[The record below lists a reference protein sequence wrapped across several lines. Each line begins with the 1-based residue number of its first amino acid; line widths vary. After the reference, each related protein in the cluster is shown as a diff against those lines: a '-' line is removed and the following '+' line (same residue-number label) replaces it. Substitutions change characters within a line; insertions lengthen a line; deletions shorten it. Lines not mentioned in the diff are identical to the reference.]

1 MRTNINHILL
11 FLGFILFGITQSYA
25 QDKEN
30 EPQLKPEP
38 KLSLSDSIPALENLV
53 QNDSIQNDSIQ
64 NDSLP
69 PQEKEAVDAIIE
81 HTADDYIIED
91 VVNKKIYLYDNAE
104 ITYKDVNIKA
114 GDIKIDYE
122 TNTVT
127 AKGIKDS
134 VGEYSQL
141 PVFKQGG
148 EESTQ
153 DSIVFNFK
161 TEKALVYGL
170 STEQDGI
177 YTLGEKMKRLN
188 DSTIFVRKIRFTTSD
203 KANPDYYLQTSK
215 AKVVPGKK
223 IIVGFTHLVVADV
236 PTPVFLPFAYLP
248 LTTTKT
254 SGIVVPTYGQSV
266 NQGFFMQNGGYYFAG
281 NDYFDLTVLGDI
293 YSNGSW
299 GVSTSTSYK
308 KRYKFSGNMSFNY
321 ESLIYSVQGFDDY
334 SKSQNYNIR
343 WSHTQDSKANPNSKL
358 SASVNL
364 GSSNYYSQSLNE
376 YNNANSL
383 TNTLSSSVSYYRKL
397 VGTPFNFTASASHSQ
412 NTNTEVI
419 SMTLPSFILN
429 MDRIYPFAPKSGT
442 QKNAFQKIGLNYGL
456 KAENKIEVTEE
467 DFFKPKMFDEAKAGV
482 QQDVS
487 VSTNMKLMKYFTLS
501 PNANYKEVW
510 YFKSI
515 DKNYDEDS
523 QEAVTDTID
532 GFTSFREYS
541 AGASISTNIYGMF
554 KFKGNGLKAIRH
566 TMRPSVS
573 YNYKPDFSHYYQTV
587 QTGPDELY
595 DYQEYSPFDG
605 GAYGSPSKNE
615 SQSVGMSL
623 NNNLEAKVRD
633 REPTGDEE
641 FKKITL
647 LNNLNFSTSYNI
659 VADSLKW
666 SPVNVTAGT
675 QILNNKMSI
684 NGGATLDPYAINAN
698 GQRYN
703 TFNLNNNGS
712 LFRLTRANLTMSY
725 SLSNKDFD
733 KSEDKKDKKD
743 EMQNEQNTD
752 LFGQSMTN
760 DFRGN
765 DFNNPSKDDE
775 NSRQDEKVQLYKNK
789 IPWTLRLSYSGTYS
803 NSNRESEITNSSLM
817 FTGDVEL
824 TPKWKVGASSG
835 FDFVNKGFTYTQL
848 RFSRD
853 LDSWKVNFN
862 WVPFGPRTSY
872 YFYIGVKSPILSDLK
887 YEKRSAPDQRLF

>member
-1 MRTNINHILL
+1 
-11 FLGFILFGITQSYA
+11 
-25 QDKEN
+25 
-30 EPQLKPEP
+30 
-38 KLSLSDSIPALENLV
+38 
-53 QNDSIQNDSIQ
+53 
-64 NDSLP
+64 
-69 PQEKEAVDAIIE
+69 
-81 HTADDYIIED
+81 
-91 VVNKKIYLYDNAE
+91 
-104 ITYKDVNIKA
+104 
-114 GDIKIDYE
+114 
-122 TNTVT
+122 
-127 AKGIKDS
+127 
-134 VGEYSQL
+134 
-141 PVFKQGG
+141 
-148 EESTQ
+148 
-153 DSIVFNFK
+153 
-161 TEKALVYGL
+161 
-170 STEQDGI
+170 
-177 YTLGEKMKRLN
+177 MKRLN

-703 TFNLNNNGS
+703 TFNINNNGS

>member
-1 MRTNINHILL
+1 
-11 FLGFILFGITQSYA
+11 
-25 QDKEN
+25 
-30 EPQLKPEP
+30 
-38 KLSLSDSIPALENLV
+38 
-53 QNDSIQNDSIQ
+53 
-64 NDSLP
+64 
-69 PQEKEAVDAIIE
+69 
-81 HTADDYIIED
+81 
-91 VVNKKIYLYDNAE
+91 
-104 ITYKDVNIKA
+104 
-114 GDIKIDYE
+114 
-122 TNTVT
+122 
-127 AKGIKDS
+127 
-134 VGEYSQL
+134 
-141 PVFKQGG
+141 
-148 EESTQ
+148 
-153 DSIVFNFK
+153 
-161 TEKALVYGL
+161 
-170 STEQDGI
+170 
-177 YTLGEKMKRLN
+177 MKRLN